1 MSTEDFVRRL
11 IGPSKLNQPPG
22 PPERLRA
29 CAWARVST
37 GEQEERGLSIPEQFR
52 EIKCFA
58 EKRGIDIL
66 REFYEAASAFRHQER
81 LVVFLRMVDW
91 VRTKREID
99 IILVHDYSRFGRD
112 GDAVKST
119 IRELL
124 KIGVRVPLSRIGQC
138 TNGRTTASCI

>member
-1 MSTEDFVRRL
+1 MSAEDFVRRL
-11 IGPSKLNQPPG
+11 FGPSKLNQPPG

-81 LVVFLRMVDW
+81 AHSDDVDQSF
-91 VRTKREID
+91 RSDADQFGAKRRRA
-99 IILVHDYSRFGRD
+99 LPV
-112 GDAVKST
+112 
-119 IRELL
+119 
-124 KIGVRVPLSRIGQC
+124 
-138 TNGRTTASCI
+138 